1 MQLGVIELLDGDTL
15 KRKTCTHC
23 CNSFILS
30 AAIRDVC
37 LILQAEDGADLQRLL
52 SPKLL
57 LNARSRSM
65 PKIVLNLR
73 VNHS

>member
-23 CNSFILS
+23 CSSFFLS

-37 LILQAEDGADLQRLL
+37 LILQAEDGADLPERYVNPILRRAVR
-52 SPKLL
+52 
-57 LNARSRSM
+57 AR
-65 PKIVLNLR
+65 NLGE
-73 VNHS
+73 